1 MASLNMTDHS
11 LTYCESSIIS
21 IIFSYIHTDI
31 CTYSFKYQHC
41 CWAGWSQTER
51 RSHRSVALTLKGK
64 GLQGA
69 PRVLILSVWLTGFQ
83 YRSETA
89 TRGRNTQ
96 KWQRDPKSIFQET
109 EKKSR
114 FLHCDRER
122 NVVLT
127 HKTLCCLQSEHTY
140 FALAE
145 VITVVSVSLV
155 LDIDVIQAHV
165 FILLCPLVIIF
176 LLQKLMSSELSSSHK
191 TF

>member
-1 MASLNMTDHS
+1 MLSRLISDRKEKSSDCSINTKGQRAAGGTEGPNTVSVTDR
-11 LTYCESSIIS
+11 LPV
-21 IIFSYIHTDI
+21 
-31 CTYSFKYQHC
+31 SFGDSNARKEYTKVTTR
-41 CWAGWSQTER
+41 SQKHLPGDR
-51 RSHRSVALTLKGK
+51 
-64 GLQGA
+64 
-69 PRVLILSVWLTGFQ
+69 
-83 YRSETA
+83 
-89 TRGRNTQ
+89 
-96 KWQRDPKSIFQET
+96 
-109 EKKSR
+109 KKSR
-114 FLHCDRER
+114 FLHCDPER